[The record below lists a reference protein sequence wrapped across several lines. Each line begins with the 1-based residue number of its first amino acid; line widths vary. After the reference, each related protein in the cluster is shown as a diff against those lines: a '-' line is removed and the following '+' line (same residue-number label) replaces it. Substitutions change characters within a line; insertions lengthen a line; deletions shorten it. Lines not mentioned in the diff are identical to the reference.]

1 MADKEFSKIVK
12 QDESKMLEIS
22 LLDVDTIIAK
32 YMEEHL
38 MPEVEQNGIKVK
50 VPLIYGNAERW
61 KGAKRDGY
69 LRDKLGKI
77 QLPIAMFKRNSIE
90 SNDALRFLKDHRV
103 TYPTVKKYSQKHAYD
118 RFSLLNPDFKRR
130 FEAYDVRMP
139 NYVTLTYEV
148 MFWTGYT
155 QHNNKIIEQ
164 FQYADNAY
172 WGEDG
177 NYKFRVSVANFDTQQ
192 DVGAGSERIVRTT
205 CNLTVNAY
213 LLPKRFDNQ
222 PTTQKGFSIRKV
234 IVTNEIVLQGSDGFD
249 VNGRLTTSLEKPL
262 EEFGNQLLGN
272 RIETESPD
280 VFGLPIQ
287 TEDGNDLIA
296 E

>member
-22 LLDVDTIIAK
+22 LLDVDTIIAN
-32 YMEEHL
+32 YMEQHL
-38 MPEVEQNGIKVK
+38 IPKLEQNGNKIN
-50 VPLIYGNAERW
+50 VPLVYGNAERW
-61 KGAKRDGY
+61 KSAQRDGY
-69 LRDKLGKI
+69 LKDKLGKI
-77 QLPIAMFKRNSIE
+77 QLPIIMFKRNSIE
-90 SNDALRFLKDHRV
+90 SNDALRFLKDQKV

-155 QHNNKIIEQ
+155 EHNNKIIEQ
-164 FQYADNAY
+164 FQYADGAY
-172 WGEDG
+172 WGEDDK
-177 NYKFRVSVANFDTQQ
+177 YKFRVVVGNFDNQQ
-192 DVGAGSERIVRTT
+192 DVGAGSERIIRTT
-205 CNLTVNAY
+205 CTLTVNAY

-234 IVTNEIVLQGSDGFD
+234 VVTNETVLQGGLGTD
-249 VNGRLTTSLEKPL
+249 VNGNLTSNLEKKLDYQKEDILQNNL
-262 EEFGNQLLGN
+262 EKKNIRFD
-272 RIETESPD
+272 S
-280 VFGLPIQ
+280 
-287 TEDGNDLIA
+287 
-296 E
+296 